1 MWDRVAEWLN
11 THPLTWGGILAFLLA
26 LMRMRGKRAPWI
38 STLFEALTCSL
49 LSIGICAGL
58 SSLLPAITPQSCVGI
73 GSLIGYLGTDV
84 LKRFFISFI
93 SSRTGVSPDTKDS
106 DK

>member
-11 THPLTWGGILAFLLA
+11 SHPLTWGGILAFLLA
-26 LMRMRGKRAPWI
+26 LMRMRGRRAPWV
-38 STLFEALTCSL
+38 STLFEAVTCSL
-49 LSIGICAGL
+49 LSIGICGGL

-84 LKRFFISFI
+84 RKRFVRSFI
-93 SSRTGVSPDTKDS
+93 YSRTGVNPDLKDS

>member
-11 THPLTWGGILAFLLA
+11 SHPLTWGGILAFLLA
-26 LMRMRGKRAPWI
+26 LMRMRGRRAPWV
-38 STLFEALTCSL
+38 STLFEAVTCSL

-58 SSLLPAITPQSCVGI
+58 SSFLPAITPQSCVGI

-84 LKRFFISFI
+84 LKRLFISFI

>member
-1 MWDRVAEWLN
+1 MGRDPCLSACPYAYARE
-11 THPLTWGGILAFLLA
+11 T
-26 LMRMRGKRAPWI
+26 RPWI

-93 SSRTGVSPDTKDS
+93 SSRTGISPDTKDS

>member
-11 THPLTWGGILAFLLA
+11 AHPLTWGGILAFLLA
-26 LMRMRGKRAPWI
+26 LMRMRGRRAPWV
-38 STLFEALTCSL
+38 STLFEAVTCSL
-49 LSIGICAGL
+49 LSIGICGGL
-58 SSLLPAITPQSCVGI
+58 SSLFPTITPQSCIGV

-84 LKRFFISFI
+84 LKRFVLSFI